1 MHLTL
6 ITVTFNAC
14 AALEETILSVQQ
26 QNYKNLEY
34 LIIDGGSTDGTL
46 EMVNKYAEVVSSFVS
61 EPDNGIYDAMN
72 KGLKRATGDVVGFLH
87 ADDRFAHSQVLN
99 DVMRVFESKKPDV
112 LYGDLQYVTSF
123 EPLKVLRHWK
133 SGTFNRQLISKG
145 WMPPHPTV
153 YFKRALLKQ
162 IGYFDTS
169 FKIAADYDWVLR
181 LLLMEKVSIDYLPEV
196 LVCMATGGASN
207 KSIGNILQKSREDY
221 RAIRQNKVGGWLTLV
236 HKNLGKVGQFLS
248 HK

>member
-14 AALEETILSVQQ
+14 ASLEETILSVQQ
-26 QNYKNLEY
+26 QHFKNLEY
-34 LIIDGGSTDGTL
+34 LIVDGGSTDGTL
-46 EMVNKYAEVVSSFVS
+46 EMVKKYADVVTSFVS
-61 EPDNGIYDAMN
+61 EPDKGIYDAMN

-87 ADDRFAHSQVLN
+87 ADDRFAHPQVLN
-99 DVMRVFESKKPDV
+99 NVMRVFESKKPDA

-133 SGTFNRQLISKG
+133 SGAFNRQLIRKG

-153 YFKRALLKQ
+153 YFKRSLLNQ

-169 FKIAADYDWVLR
+169 YKIAADYDWLLR
-181 LLLMEKVSIDYLPEV
+181 LLLIEDVSIDYLPEV
-196 LVCMATGGASN
+196 LVYMATGGASN
-207 KSIGNILQKSREDY
+207 KSLGNIIKKSKEDY
-221 RAIRQNKVGGWLTLV
+221 RAMRRNKVGGWLTLV
-236 HKNLGKVGQFLS
+236 QKNLGKVGQFLS
-248 HK
+248 QK

>member
-14 AALEETILSVQQ
+14 ASLEETILSVQQ
-26 QNYKNLEY
+26 QHYNNLEY
-34 LIIDGGSTDGTL
+34 LIVDGGSTDGTL
-46 EMVNKYAEVVSSFVS
+46 EMVKKYAEVVTSFVS
-61 EPDNGIYDAMN
+61 EPDKGIYDAMN

-87 ADDRFAHSQVLN
+87 ADDRFAHPRVLN
-99 DVMRVFESKKPDV
+99 DIMAAFETKPSDA

-133 SGTFNRQLISKG
+133 SGAFNCQLIKKG

-153 YFKRALLKQ
+153 YFKRSLLKQ

-169 FKIAADYDWVLR
+169 YKIAADYDWLLR
-181 LLLMEKVSIDYLPEV
+181 LLQVEDVSVDYLPEV
-196 LVCMATGGASN
+196 LVYMSTGGTSN
-207 KSIGNILQKSREDY
+207 KSIGNIIQKSKEDY
-221 RAIRQNKVGGWLTLV
+221 RAIRQNKVGGVLTLV
-236 HKNLGKVGQFLS
+236 NKNLGKVGQFLS

>member
-14 AALEETILSVQQ
+14 ASLEETILSVRQQ
-26 QNYKNLEY
+26 HYNNLEY
-34 LIIDGGSTDGTL
+34 LIVDGGSTDGTL
-46 EMVNKYAEVVSSFVS
+46 EMVKKYAEVVTSFVS
-61 EPDNGIYDAMN
+61 EPDKGIYDAMN
-72 KGLKRATGDVVGFLH
+72 KGLKRATGDVIGFLH
-87 ADDRFAHSQVLN
+87 ADDRFAHPRVLN
-99 DVMRVFESKKPDV
+99 DIMAAFETKPCDA

-133 SGTFNRQLISKG
+133 SGAFNRQLIRKG

-153 YFKRALLKQ
+153 YFKRSLLNQ

-169 FKIAADYDWVLR
+169 YKIAADYDWLLR
-181 LLLMEKVSIDYLPEV
+181 LLQVEDVSVDYLPEV
-196 LVCMATGGASN
+196 LVYMSTGGASN
-207 KSIGNILQKSREDY
+207 KSIGNIIQKSKEDY
-221 RAIRQNKVGGWLTLV
+221 RAIRQNKVGGLMTLV
-236 HKNLGKVGQFLS
+236 NKNLGKVGQFLS

>member
-14 AALEETILSVQQ
+14 ASLEETILSVQQ
-26 QNYKNLEY
+26 QHYNNLEY
-34 LIIDGGSTDGTL
+34 LIVDGGSTDGTL
-46 EMVNKYAEVVSSFVS
+46 EMVKKYAEVVTSFVS
-61 EPDNGIYDAMN
+61 EPDKGIYDAMN

-87 ADDRFAHSQVLN
+87 ADDRFAHPRVLN
-99 DVMRVFESKKPDV
+99 DIMAAFETKPSDA

-133 SGTFNRQLISKG
+133 SGAFNCQLIKKG

-153 YFKRALLKQ
+153 YFKRSLLKQ

-169 FKIAADYDWVLR
+169 YKIAADYDWLLR
-181 LLLMEKVSIDYLPEV
+181 LLQVEDVSVDYLPEV
-196 LVCMATGGASN
+196 LVYMSTGGASN
-207 KSIGNILQKSREDY
+207 KSIGNIIQKSKEDY
-221 RAIRQNKVGGWLTLV
+221 RAIRQNKVGGVLTLV
-236 HKNLGKVGQFLS
+236 NKNLGKVGQFLS